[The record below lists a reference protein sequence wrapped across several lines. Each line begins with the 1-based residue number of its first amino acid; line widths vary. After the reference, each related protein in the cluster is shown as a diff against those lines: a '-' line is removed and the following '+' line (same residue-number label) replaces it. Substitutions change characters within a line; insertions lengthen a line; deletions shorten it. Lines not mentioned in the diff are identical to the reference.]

1 MCLLLAGCASASP
14 APKVATAGRP
24 SSPAA
29 TTAAPTDYDK
39 ALAYTRCM
47 TRNGVSTPDPVVGE
61 VLVTVNTVHHGDTLE
76 MLTAKRHAFAKCEH
90 LLPAT
95 WPLRVDSKEEVRSR
109 KFVACVRRH
118 GVDWPATDANGMAD
132 WPTDPGAMSTPE
144 YDAAVRACRHLV
156 EDPANSLPENQ

>member
-1 MCLLLAGCASASP
+1 LLAGCASAPP
-14 APKVATAGRP
+14 AAKVATADRP
-24 SSPAA
+24 SSAPT

-47 TRNGVSTPDPVVGE
+47 TRNGVSTPDPVVGQ
-61 VLVTVNTVHHGDTLE
+61 VLVTVNIVHHGDTLE
-76 MLTAKRHAFAKCEH
+76 MLTAKKEAFARCKR

-95 WPLRVDSKEEVRSR
+95 WPQRVDPKEEVRTR
-109 KFVACVRRH
+109 KFVACVRQH

-144 YDAAVRACRHLV
+144 YDAAIRACRHLV
-156 EDPANSLPENQ
+156 DDPANSLPENR